1 MICKKC
7 GREYD
12 DDMPKCLWCDAPNE
26 NPVRPVDAQIAK
38 TPLLK
43 CEACSKEA
51 IFWLSFFFIGL
62 TILAIPTELSIAN
75 HGGFD
80 NYFGELLK
88 GFLLSGI
95 FGMFVPFMFL
105 QFLSGTRANA
115 VGDLLGIGIIINY
128 ILLFVHLFVTSWI
141 AVHMFCSWLRSVIKE
156 QRRFSETDYSPK
168 TATILALVPI
178 IFPVYHYMIFKDL
191 LARQKETLDQNN
203 LESKYLPDKMLRAIP
218 ILGFTIQIGWIVGLF
233 VAKGIFAA
241 RILSLV
247 LSIVLLVCYVK
258 VIKTITANT
267 RALNSLTTND
277 APRDETSKNTLPQE
291 NQ

>member
-12 DDMPKCLWCDAPNE
+12 DDMLKCLWCGTPNE
-26 NPVRPVDAQIAK
+26 GHVAPKDSAPPYFEGRAQK
-38 TPLLK
+38 
-43 CEACSKEA
+43 A
-51 IFWLSFFFIGL
+51 IFWLRFFFIGL
-62 TILAIPTELSIAN
+62 AVLAIPTEISVAT

-233 VAKGIFAA
+233 VAKGLFAA
-241 RILSLV
+241 RVLSII
-247 LSIVLLVCYVK
+247 LSIVLLVCYIK
-258 VIKTITANT
+258 VIKAITANT
-267 RALNSLTTND
+267 IALNSLATND